1 VYARTPPKRIRPS
14 HLADQLPDLFPGS
27 GATDVVFSRQ
37 LRPIK
42 GKSLSMPSNDGI
54 RLNDDQGFLPAFPQ
68 SGKLDPEHSIRFS
81 QAPVGV
87 SPSEDGELLSQREVF
102 EGQFA
107 SIPEQTSE
115 RGYQIKEGFQHGC

>member
-1 VYARTPPKRIRPS
+1 
-14 HLADQLPDLFPGS
+14 
-27 GATDVVFSRQ
+27 
-37 LRPIK
+37 
-42 GKSLSMPSNDGI
+42 MPSNDGI

-107 SIPEQTSE
+107 SIPENGSE
-115 RGYQIKEGFQHGC
+115 CGDHAKESFHNGPRGCHL